1 MIRMA
6 TIKPKQSQR
15 LVTARVLRRTA
26 TAMLP
31 FYRRIAGNSSYAAE
45 WTTAVVSADLDLM
58 GKLLSRIPTLARV
71 ENYGTNGIG
80 YFISFPFPLPVAF
93 YTNGTTI
100 PPGTV
105 QFTFNTATH
114 RSIARS
120 VIPLYRELSI
130 NNSFAESLAAAIR
143 RRDSGAV
150 TAMVRSLVKADSLK
164 SVGIEDSGIA
174 LLFKTRFSKYPYRNL
189 LFQEKM

>member
-1 MIRMA
+1 MA
-6 TIKPKQSQR
+6 KVQPKQTQR
-15 LVTARVLRRTA
+15 LVTARVLRTVA

-31 FYRRIAGNSSYAAE
+31 FYRKIAGNRSFARQWS
-45 WTTAVVSADLDLM
+45 TAVVTADLDLM
-58 GKLLSRIPTLARV
+58 GRLLSSIPALAGA

-105 QFTFNTATH
+105 RFTFNTDAH
-114 RSIARS
+114 RYIARS
-120 VIPLYRELSI
+120 LIPLYRELAV
-130 NNSFAESLAAAIR
+130 NRRFAESMAAAIR
-143 RRDSGAV
+143 RKDTRAV
-150 TAMVRSLVKADSLK
+150 RSMVRRLVKTPSLK
-164 SVGIEDSGIA
+164 SVTIEESGIA

-189 LFQEKM
+189 LFQEMM

>member
-1 MIRMA
+1 MVK
-6 TIKPKQSQR
+6 IKPKQTQR
-15 LVTARVLRRTA
+15 RVTACVLRRVA

-31 FYRRIAGNSSYAAE
+31 FYRKIAGNSSYAAD

-58 GKLLSRIPTLARV
+58 GRLLARIPTLARV

-105 QFTFNTATH
+105 QFTFSTAAH
-114 RSIARS
+114 RSIARA
-120 VIPLYRELSI
+120 VIPLYRELSV

-143 RRDSGAV
+143 RRDRGAV
-150 TAMVRSLVKADSLK
+150 TAMVRSLVTADSLK
-164 SVGIEDSGIA
+164 SVTIEESGIA
-174 LLFKTRFSKYPYRNL
+174 LLFRTRFSKYPYRNL
-189 LFQEKM
+189 LFQEMM